1 MKRHAYPSLNSAHSW
16 AIASTFKITFKKKK
30 NWYLKGDDPK
40 EVRVKS
46 PIIDSLITGIP
57 FVLMFD
63 V

>member
-1 MKRHAYPSLNSAHSW
+1 LNSAHSW